1 MALIIRNIRLIDP
14 ANNKDEVT
22 SIGIENG
29 RICKYGDID
38 TYEGAEVIDGTNL
51 VAAPG
56 FVDVH
61 VHFRD
66 PGQTHKECIHTG
78 AMASVAGGYT
88 SVVMMGNTVPTID
101 CADVLTDVLNRGAK
115 EPLHIYSCVNA
126 TKGMKGEEAVD
137 VAPLKKLGA
146 VGVTDDG
153 KPILNEGIF
162 RIVCKRAA
170 ENDLPLSLH
179 EENPEYISENG
190 VNAGEAATGLGLTG
204 SSRMAEISMIE
215 RDIDIAKETG
225 VKLSIQH
232 ISTAEGVELVRKA
245 KQKNLSVF
253 AEATPHHFSLTDDSV
268 RQYGTLAKMNPPL
281 RKEEDMLAIRKGLAD
296 GTIDMIA
303 TDHAPHSAEEKNQPF
318 AKAPSGIIG
327 LETAL
332 PLAITNL
339 VDTGVMDL
347 SQLIRVMSV
356 NPAKL
361 YKLPSGDLSIGQ
373 NADIVIFDP
382 SAEYIVPTTFNSR
395 STNSPFVGWK
405 LKGKVRYT
413 ICDGKIVY
421 RG

>member
-1 MALIIRNIRLIDP
+1 MELFIKNIRLIDP

-22 SIGIENG
+22 NILVENG
-29 RICKYGDID
+29 KICKYGDIGII
-38 TYEGAEVIDGTNL
+38 EGAEIIDGTNL

-66 PGQTHKECIHTG
+66 PGQTHKEDIHTG

-101 CADVLTDVLNRGAK
+101 CAEVLTDVIERGK
-115 EPLHIYSCVNA
+115 EEPLHIYSCVNA
-126 TKGMKGEEAVD
+126 TKGMKGEEVTD
-137 VAPLKKLGA
+137 VASLKSIGA

-153 KPILNEGIF
+153 KPILNEEVF
-162 RIVCKRAA
+162 RQVCRIAA

-190 VNAGEAATGLGLTG
+190 VNAGEAAARLGITG
-204 SSRMAEISMIE
+204 SPRMAEISMID
-215 RDIDIAKETG
+215 RDIKIAREIG

-232 ISTAEGVELVRKA
+232 ISTAEGVELVRQA
-245 KQKNLSVF
+245 KQKNIDIY
-253 AEATPHHFSLTDDSV
+253 AEATPHHFSLTDDAV
-268 RQYGTLAKMNPPL
+268 ERYGTCAKMNPPL
-281 RKEEDMLAIRKGLAD
+281 RKQEDMMAIRKGLAD

-303 TDHAPHSAEEKNQPF
+303 TDHAPHSVEEKNKPF
-318 AKAPSGIIG
+318 VEAPSGIIG

-339 VDTGVMDL
+339 VDTGLMDL
-347 SQLIRVMSV
+347 SQLISVMSV

-361 YKLPSGDLSIGQ
+361 YKLSAGDLSVGQ

-382 SAEYIVPTTFNSR
+382 DAENIIPASFNSK
-395 STNSPFVGWK
+395 SVNSPFIGWK
-405 LKGKVRYT
+405 LKGKVKYT
-413 ICDGKIVY
+413 ICNGKVVY
-421 RG
+421 KG